1 MQHSK
6 VLGSHTASLLLL
18 TSQGGSWGADGQLSN
33 DPTRAHSCTH
43 ANKPPPSVPPEILT
57 LASLSKRLTAG

>member
-18 TSQGGSWGADGQLSN
+18 TSQVGSWGADGQLSN
-33 DPTRAHSCTH
+33 DPTRAHSCT
-43 ANKPPPSVPPEILT
+43 PPSVPPEILT